1 MLSVTAPA
9 LAWIRFAGCPLGR
22 SNCRATK
29 RIFLQALHDAA
40 CDRQTARLKVP
51 VRHLPGV
58 RRRPLPD
65 GVVSCFR
72 ACPAAS
78 HWVTRR
84 HRHPTLAA
92 GLPILPVAGA
102 DMNPGRHF
110 RPAPSTGLVSGLPLP
125 CDHAWIQGT
134 CLLPTLRR
142 SRVVHRS
149 AQTDR
154 QKASGVEL
162 FASWLAL
169 LSWPTTRNRSATV
182 ADDPPDRTTTRGF
195 IMPGETMAPTTAP
208 RFLSCTVT

>member
-1 MLSVTAPA
+1 MLSGD
-9 LAWIRFAGCPLGR
+9 RAGSSPG
-22 SNCRATK
+22 
-29 RIFLQALHDAA
+29 FG
-40 CDRQTARLKVP
+40 VP
-51 VRHLPGV
+51 VSIGSKQLPCHQTHFLRPATTPLRSTNRASEGPDRASPRHPTTSPPGWRRQLLSCLP
-58 RRRPLPD
+58 R
-65 GVVSCFR
+65 S
-72 ACPAAS
+72 
-78 HWVTRR
+78 VTLG
-84 HRHPTLAA
+84 HAPPPTPTLAA

-208 RFLSCTVT
+208 RFLSCTET

>member
-1 MLSVTAPA
+1 VLSGD
-9 LAWIRFAGCPLGR
+9 RAGSSPGFGVPVSIGSKQLPCHQTHISAAR
-22 SNCRATK
+22 HHT
-29 RIFLQALHDAA
+29 A
-40 CDRQTARLKVP
+40 CDRQTARLRVLIGHLHAIR
-51 VRHLPGV
+51 RHL
-58 RRRPLPD
+58 LPD
-65 GVVSCFR
+65 GVASCFR
-72 ACPAAS
+72 VCPAAS

-84 HRHPTLAA
+84 HRHLAA

-102 DMNPGRHF
+102 DMNPGRQF
-110 RPAPSTGLVSGLPLP
+110 RPASSTGLVSGLPLP

-154 QKASGVEL
+154 QKASGAEL

-169 LSWPTTRNRSATV
+169 LSWPMTRNRSATV

-208 RFLSCTVT
+208 RFLSCTET